1 MGSPLQFPAFPESA
15 FAPFYD
21 TEVFYSGKRGERVM
35 AFATKAFA
43 TEGDANASVVDAPA
57 PSAEQTW
64 TFCIRF
70 ADWLDETP
78 PQREDEIM
86 FAPDGIRP
94 LTFRV
99 SSATPQHTLGHYEVV
114 ARTRGGRTL

>member
-1 MGSPLQFPAFPESA
+1 MTYKLPASA

-21 TEVFYSGKRGERVM
+21 VLVNYTGTRPGRTVS
-35 AFATKAFA
+35 FAVNSYAV
-43 TEGDANASVVDAPA
+43 EGDANATFADAPA
-57 PSAEQTW
+57 PTGEQTW

-70 ADWLDETP
+70 ADWIDETP

-94 LTFRV
+94 LKFRV
-99 SSATPQHTLGHYEVV
+99 SSITPQPTLNHWEIV
-114 ARTRGGRTL
+114 ARTRGGPR